1 MKATDIEKA
10 LKEYYT
16 AEAESFAMPKDDILA
31 GVSENDIT
39 KALPKRKRIFNY
51 KYVAALAAC
60 AVLLLGIFAGVY
72 IYREN
77 NAVASVVSIDVNPSV
92 EIKLNKNDVVVEIT
106 ALNGDG
112 QEIIA
117 GMKLEGTDVETAL
130 NALISSMLRSGY
142 ITELQNSVLIGV
154 ENDNNGKNQELRKK
168 LNAVVSSFMK
178 EENAGCAIITLKIED
193 GDNDIKRLADELGVS
208 LGKAQ
213 IIKKLCEHNSEYTP
227 ESLALLNVNELT
239 LLLEHLGAQ
248 IDGEVSGN
256 ASIKAYIGPDAAKAA
271 AIEHLDLLEEGA
283 IKKQS
288 VSLDY
293 DDGIIVYEVELITEK
308 YEYEVE
314 VNALNGNIVSVGK
327 DLLDFFIS
335 EWNVLS
341 EYDIKN
347 IISKYGIPVNTVDM
361 SMELQRHDG
370 YLIYEVVF
378 VYGGVEY
385 EFEILAT
392 ANRGDVITY
401 KTKKLDSDSND
412 SDVSG
417 DRTDELITEEKVL
430 EKALAQ
436 AETTENEIEDL
447 KIELQ
452 QNGSIWEYDIKFKAG
467 YYLCELKINAQ
478 NGNVIK
484 YERDVHE
491 KYRKLTLIGT
501 TGNVYAFKMKIN
513 PGGTGLCAFHEI
525 YAPMEPWL
533 GYVDGSYGDPSFNEW
548 ITKYTEEWFENNR
561 LFVGEVIAD
570 GQIEIE
576 GIYEKFTY
584 NTTYKLEESQ
594 LLLVYNQLT
603 EEERVHE
610 GNDGTF
616 YGYYFL
622 LELPKEDYPEE
633 HFTSGFGRGSSYLP
647 EDATKYY

>member
-1 MKATDIEKA
+1 MKQTEKKIKNA
-10 LKEYYT
+10 FT
-16 AEAESFAMPKDDILA
+16 AITPDILEN
-31 GVSENDIT
+31 VIRDSEREKGTVIT
-39 KALPKRKRIFNY
+39 VKKRRIFPIAAIATAAVIALLFGLTVGVLNY
-51 KYVAALAAC
+51 I
-60 AVLLLGIFAGVY
+60 G
-72 IYREN
+72 R
-77 NAVASVVSIDVNPSV
+77 NAVSSVVSIDVNPSV

-117 GMKLEGTDVETAL
+117 GMKLEGSDVETAL

-412 SDVSG
+412 SDVSS
-417 DRTDELITEEKVL
+417 DRTDELITEEKAL

-452 QNGSIWEYDIKFKAG
+452 QNGSIWEYDIEFKTG

-513 PGGTGLCAFHEI
+513 LGGTGLCAFHEI

-561 LFVGEVIAD
+561 LFVGELIAD

>member
-1 MKATDIEKA
+1 MKNTDIEKA
-10 LKEYYT
+10 LKDYYT
-16 AEAESFAMPKDDILA
+16 AESENFTLSNDDILKNIL
-31 GVSENDIT
+31 ENHVT
-39 KALPKRKRIFNY
+39 YALPKRKRIFNY
-51 KYVAALAAC
+51 KHIMALAAC

-154 ENDNNGKNQELRKK
+154 ENDNNSKNQELRKK

-417 DRTDELITEEKVL
+417 DRTDELITEEKAL

-452 QNGSIWEYDIKFKAG
+452 QNGSIWEYDIEFKAG

-491 KYRKLTLIGT
+491 KYRKLTLVGT
-501 TGNVYAFKMKIN
+501 TGNIYAFKMKIN
-513 PGGTGLCAFHEI
+513 PGGMGIFLFQEV
-525 YAPMEPWL
+525 YKPMKPWF
-533 GYVDGSYGDPSFNEW
+533 GYVDGSYGEPSFNDW
-548 ITKYTEEWFENNR
+548 ITKYTDEWFEENR
-561 LFVGEVIAD
+561 LFVGELIAD

-576 GIYEKFTY
+576 GIYLKHTY
-584 NTTYKLEESQ
+584 SSVTKQEDSY

-603 EEERVHE
+603 EEERIYE
-610 GNDGTF
+610 EDGSF

-633 HFTSGFGRGSSYLP
+633 YFTSGFGRGSSYLP

>member
-1 MKATDIEKA
+1 MKQTEK
-10 LKEYYT
+10 KIKNVFT
-16 AEAESFAMPKDDILA
+16 AITPDILEN
-31 GVSENDIT
+31 VIRDSEREKGTVIT
-39 KALPKRKRIFNY
+39 VKKRRIFPIAAIATAAVIALLFGLTVGVLNY
-51 KYVAALAAC
+51 IGRD
-60 AVLLLGIFAGVY
+60 AVS
-72 IYREN
+72 
-77 NAVASVVSIDVNPSV
+77 SVVSIDVNPSV

-117 GMKLEGTDVETAL
+117 GMKLEGSDVETAL

-142 ITELQNSVLIGV
+142 ITELQNSILIGV

-193 GDNDIKRLADELGVS
+193 GDNDIKRLADELGIS

-417 DRTDELITEEKVL
+417 DRTDELITEEKAL

-452 QNGSIWEYDIKFKAG
+452 QNGSIWEYDIEFKAG

-561 LFVGEVIAD
+561 LFVGELIAD